1 MRDGLSALCAAGR
14 PCAPHAEQALLRR
27 DRRGSHAAAAQAA
40 RVAEGGVR
48 ATAQHTAAAFAGQA
62 GVFGGGL
69 LSLCQK
75 VLVRPIW
82 DDDEGSMS

>member
-1 MRDGLSALCAAGR
+1 MRREGPVRRMLSKLSCAGIDGGLM
-14 PCAPHAEQALLRR
+14 LRR
-27 DRRGSHAAAAQAA
+27 RR
-40 RVAEGGVR
+40 RVQ